1 LKFYF
6 IPVLSLR
13 CLIHTLSEIFL
24 VIIDKHFRLAIINI
38 EKSFVVLPSL
48 GKLNY
53 LDKRRKG
60 VNALNKGIYI
70 RSTSQNM
77 PIWDISE
84 SSSDMNKLGDIRIER
99 ESTL

>member
-1 LKFYF
+1 
-6 IPVLSLR
+6 
-13 CLIHTLSEIFL
+13 
-24 VIIDKHFRLAIINI
+24 
-38 EKSFVVLPSL
+38 
-48 GKLNY
+48 
-53 LDKRRKG
+53 

-84 SSSDMNKLGDIRIER
+84 SSSDMNKLGDTRIER